1 MNVSPTTH
9 DPLHGAA
16 ARGRPPARRER
27 PAAGYVL
34 VVGLGETGL
43 SCIRHLAGMGGR
55 MVAVDSR
62 ERPPRRAAVES
73 EFPGVEVRCG
83 RFDASLFVDAAEIV
97 VSPGV
102 PVREPALRAAAAR
115 GVPIAGD
122 VELFARAADAPVV
135 AVTGSNG
142 KSTVASLLAEMARR
156 AGMRVGAGGNL
167 GPPAL
172 SLLGRNCELYVLELS
187 SFQLETTDSLRPAAA
202 TVLNVS
208 PDHMDRYE
216 SLDDYVAAKRR
227 VLGDA
232 DTVVV
237 ENLDDPL
244 AAGLGGRRRTIGFS
258 TREHPRARWRLAGAG
273 ASARIMRRAAP
284 DSEGDPDSE
293 GAPDS
298 EGVGV
303 VRVDAIPLSGLHNV
317 ANALAAFALGDALG
331 LDVGAMAEALKAYT
345 GLPHR
350 CETVAEHRG
359 VRWINDSK
367 GTNVGATVAAIEG
380 LGGRGPL
387 VLIAGGLGKGA
398 DFSPLLAPAKRHVRG
413 AVLIGRDAGRLGAV
427 LGRGTEVRHA
437 PDLAAAVETA
447 SRIARAGDSVLFSP
461 ACASFDMFE
470 SFEARGDAFRRLV
483 LARVGP

>member
-1 MNVSPTTH
+1 MTH
-9 DPLHGAA
+9 DARDGAA
-16 ARGRPPARRER
+16 GH
-27 PAAGYVL
+27 VL

-43 SCIRHLAGMGGR
+43 SCIRHLAGIRGR
-55 MVAVDSR
+55 MIAVDSR

-83 RFDASLFVDAAEIV
+83 RFDASLFGAAAEIV

-102 PVREPALRAAAAR
+102 SVREPALRAAAAR

-122 VELFARAADAPVV
+122 IELFARAADAPVV

-227 VLGDA
+227 VLA
-232 DTVVV
+232 DGAVIV

-244 AAGLGGRRRTIGFS
+244 AACPGGGRRRTIGFS
-258 TREHPRARWRLAGAG
+258 MREHPRARWYVAGTGDA
-273 ASARIMRRAAP
+273 ARIMRRGP
-284 DSEGDPDSE
+284 SGSS
-293 GAPDS
+293 GA
-298 EGVGV
+298 GV
-303 VRVDAIPLSGLHNV
+303 VPVDAVPLPGLHNV
-317 ANALAAFALGDALG
+317 ANALAAFALGDAIG
-331 LDVGAMAEALKAYT
+331 LDAGAMAAALRAYA

-350 CETVAEHRG
+350 CETVAVRRG

-380 LGGRGPL
+380 LSARGPL

-398 DFSPLLAPAKRHVRG
+398 DFSPLLAPAKRHVRY
-413 AVLIGRDAGRLGAV
+413 AVLIGRDAHRLDAV

-437 PDLAAAVETA
+437 PDLAAAVDAAART
-447 SRIARAGDSVLFSP
+447 ARAGDSVLFSP

-483 LARVGP
+483 FERVGS